1 MLYLS
6 SFSRSYHHENLYKK
20 RPHRVLTL
28 QGHFFNLVLLFCY
41 IRVCPETITLY
52 YLSALIL
59 ACAAA
64 KRAIGT
70 RKGEQDT

>member
-1 MLYLS
+1 MPAVYRAEKNPIPKDRASYLNES
-6 SFSRSYHHENLYKK
+6 HQSNDET
-20 RPHRVLTL
+20 RPFDT
-28 QGHFFNLVLLFCY
+28 CKPY
-41 IRVCPETITLY
+41 A
-52 YLSALIL
+52 SA